1 MDSDKLLQECYDEL
15 RRISNITSNTCK
27 KNYIKNTLKIIDE
40 ISNLQIKIIEETEFR
55 IDTSKIRRGD

>member
-15 RRISNITSNTCK
+15 RRISNITSNTYK